1 MAGPEP
7 SLAVDEKAGGDRS
20 SSSMPEQAPTAKTPA
35 TALLS
40 DAQKQILS
48 TQLDSP
54 EVKVSFLALYR
65 YADGWDVLIIAV
77 SVLCAIAAGAAL
89 PLLSIFFGQLTLA
102 FQDVSL
108 DTITFDEF
116 ESQLVKNVV
125 YFVYVGLAEF
135 VTVYVS
141 TVGFIYTGE
150 RIAQRLRA
158 EYLKA
163 VLRQNV
169 AYFDNLGAGEI
180 TTRITADT
188 NLVQDGISQK
198 VALTLTAVATFVTG
212 FVIAYVKF
220 WKLALIC
227 TSTLV
232 AFVAVMGGGSRFI
245 VKFSTRSLQDYAVG
259 SSLVQE
265 VLGSIRTAT
274 AFGTHERLAA
284 QYESHLKVVERHGI
298 RMQVV
303 QAVMV
308 GAMYAI
314 SFLNYGLGFWQGA
327 RFLVDGDLDAGGIL
341 TVLMAIMTG
350 SYAVGNVFPHSQAF
364 TNAMA
369 AASKIYST
377 IDRQSP
383 LDPSSKE
390 GNTLERV
397 EGNIELRGVTHVYP
411 SRPDVVV
418 LDDVSLSIPAGRTT
432 ALVGPSGSGKSSI
445 IGLLERFYI
454 PVGGELLLDGH
465 QIQDLN
471 LRWLRQQISLVS
483 QEPNLFSTTIFEN
496 IRFGLIGTAFEN
508 APETTVRE
516 KVEEAA
522 AMANAHA
529 FITTL
534 PEGYQTQV
542 GEGGLVLSGGQKQC
556 IAIARAV
563 ISDPKILLLDE
574 ATSALDTRSEK
585 VVQAALDRAA
595 EGRTT
600 VVIAHR
606 LSTIRTAHKIVV
618 LAGGKIVEQGTHDEL
633 RALGGDYHKLVEAQ
647 KLNEDQNPEEEE
659 VEDLDEVIEKV
670 KTEGSQSLKVLSNR
684 NPTLTEESK
693 EIYKVS
699 TLIRFVASFNRKE
712 LKLILL
718 GVVFVVLAGCAQPAQ
733 AVLYAKAITAITL
746 SSGQLDTLQRD
757 TNFWALMLMALG
769 LAQLFLY
776 AIQGTCLG
784 ISSEKLTSRAR
795 GMAFRTMLRQDVA
808 FFDRD
813 ENTTGSLTSFLSA
826 ETRHLSGISGII
838 LGSILMV
845 TTTLTASLVIALVV
859 GWKLALV
866 CISVVPLLLI
876 CGFWRV
882 SILAQFQLQSKTA
895 YEASATYAC
904 EATTAIRTVAALT
917 KEDAILAT
925 YHRQLGRQAR
935 DSLIW
940 TLKSSSLYALSQAMT
955 FFCQALAFWYGGT
968 LLARHEYGIFQFFVC
983 FSEVMYGANAAGA
996 IFHHASDMGKAKNAA
1011 TDFKR
1016 LFDRRPAIDV
1026 WSQEGQKIEGNA
1038 CRGAIEFRD
1047 VHFRYP
1053 TRPAY
1058 PVLSGLS
1065 FRVEPGQYVALVG
1078 ASGCG
1083 KSTTIA
1089 LLERFYDVLSGG
1101 IYLDGKDI
1109 SQLNVNSYRS
1119 LLALVSQEPTLYQGT
1134 VRDNILLGT
1143 DDPNVSEEAV
1153 VKACKEANIY
1163 DFIMSLPDGFDTIV
1177 GSKGSMLSGGQKQRV
1192 AIARALIRNP
1202 RVLLLDESTSAL
1214 DSESEKVVQAA
1225 LDAAAKGRTT
1235 IAVAHRLSTVQK
1247 ADVILVFDQGRIV
1260 ESGTHQELVRRRGH
1274 YHELANLQNLG

>member
-1 MAGPEP
+1 M
-7 SLAVDEKAGGDRS
+7 SLH
-20 SSSMPEQAPTAKTPA
+20 T
-35 TALLS
+35 
-40 DAQKQILS
+40 
-48 TQLDSP
+48 
-54 EVKVSFLALYR
+54 
-65 YADGWDVLIIAV
+65 IA
-77 SVLCAIAAGAAL
+77 
-89 PLLSIFFGQLTLA
+89 
-102 FQDVSL
+102 
-108 DTITFDEF
+108 FDEF
-116 ESQLVKNVV
+116 EAQLVQNVV
-125 YFVYVGLAEF
+125 YFVYVGVAEF
-135 VTVYVS
+135 ATVYVS

-150 RIAQRLRA
+150 RVAQRLRA
-158 EYLKA
+158 AYLAA

-180 TTRITADT
+180 ATRITADT
-188 NLVQDGISQK
+188 NLVQDGISHK
-198 VALTLTAVATFVTG
+198 VALTLTAVATFVAG
-212 FVIAYVKF
+212 FVIAYVRF
-220 WKLALIC
+220 WKLALVC

-245 VKFSTRSLQDYAVG
+245 VRFSTRSLQHYAVG

-274 AFGTHERLAA
+274 AFGTHDRLAA
-284 QYESHLKVVERHGI
+284 QYESHLRAVERHGM
-298 RMQVV
+298 RMQAV

-327 RFLVDGDLDAGGIL
+327 RFLADGDLDAGGIL

-383 LDPSSKE
+383 LDPSSVE
-390 GNTLERV
+390 GTTLGRV
-397 EGNIELRGVTHVYP
+397 EGNIELRSVTHVYP
-411 SRPDVVV
+411 SRPDVIV

-432 ALVGPSGSGKSSI
+432 ALVGPSGSGKSSM
-445 IGLLERFYI
+445 IGLLERFYT

-465 QIQDLN
+465 RIQDLN
-471 LRWLRQQISLVS
+471 LRWLRQQMSLVS
-483 QEPNLFSTTIFEN
+483 QEPNLFSTTIFDN
-496 IRFGLIGTAFEN
+496 IRFGLIGTAFEG
-508 APETTVRE
+508 APEATVRE
-516 KVEEAA
+516 KVEQAA
-522 AMANAHA
+522 AVANAHA
-529 FITTL
+529 FITSL

-542 GEGGLVLSGGQKQC
+542 GEGGLVLSGGQKQR

-585 VVQAALDRAA
+585 VVQAALDKAA

-606 LSTIRTAHKIVV
+606 LSTIRTAHNIVV
-618 LAGGKIVEQGTHDEL
+618 LAGGRIVEQGTHEEL
-633 RALGGDYHKLVEAQ
+633 RALGGEYHKLVEAQ
-647 KLNEDQNPEEEE
+647 KLNEEQHDKEEEL
-659 VEDLDEVIEKV
+659 EDDVDHVSEKV
-670 KTEGSQSLKVLSNR
+670 VVERLLSANVLSQES
-684 NPTLTEESK
+684 PASTEENNP
-693 EIYKVS
+693 IYPIA
-699 TLIRFVASFNRKE
+699 TLVRFVASFNRQE
-712 LKLILL
+712 LKLIVW

-733 AVLYAKAITAITL
+733 AVLYAKAITAITV
-746 SSGQLDTLQRD
+746 SSGQLDRVQRE

-769 LAQLFLY
+769 LAQLFFY

-795 GMAFRTMLRQDVA
+795 AMAFRTMLRQDVA

-845 TTTLTASLVIALVV
+845 STTLTASLVAAVVV
-859 GWKLALV
+859 GWKLGLV
-866 CISVVPLLLI
+866 CISVVPLLLA

-882 SILAQFQLQSKTA
+882 SILAQFQRQSKQA

-904 EATTAIRTVAALT
+904 EATTAIRIVAALT
-917 KEDAILAT
+917 KEADILAT
-925 YHRQLGRQAR
+925 YHRQLGHQAR
-935 DSLIW
+935 ASLRW
-940 TLKSSSLYALSQAMT
+940 TLQSSSLYALSQAMT

-968 LLARHEYGIFQFFVC
+968 LLARHEYTIFQFFVC

-1011 TDFKR
+1011 ADFKR
-1016 LFDRRPAIDV
+1016 LFDRRPPIDV
-1026 WSQEGQKIEGNA
+1026 WSEAGDKVDAKTTEGA
-1038 CRGAIEFRD
+1038 VEFRD

-1053 TRPAY
+1053 TRPGY

-1089 LLERFYDVLSGG
+1089 LLERFYDVLSGC

-1109 SQLNVNSYRS
+1109 SQLNVNSYRG

-1134 VRDNILLGT
+1134 VRENILLGT
-1143 DDPNVSEEAV
+1143 NDPDVSEEAV
-1153 VKACKEANIY
+1153 VKACREANIY
-1163 DFIMSLPDGFDTIV
+1163 DFIMSLP
-1177 GSKGSMLSGGQKQRV
+1177 
-1192 AIARALIRNP
+1192 
-1202 RVLLLDESTSAL
+1202 
-1214 DSESEKVVQAA
+1214 
-1225 LDAAAKGRTT
+1225 
-1235 IAVAHRLSTVQK
+1235 
-1247 ADVILVFDQGRIV
+1247 
-1260 ESGTHQELVRRRGH
+1260 
-1274 YHELANLQNLG
+1274 

>member
-1 MAGPEP
+1 MAGPK
-7 SLAVDEKAGGDRS
+7 SSAVDEKAADQLS
-20 SSSMPEQAPTAKTPA
+20 AIPEPTAAAAKEPSSIV
-35 TALLS
+35 LS
-40 DAQKQILS
+40 EEQRLTLTS
-48 TQLDSP
+48 QLDSP
-54 EVKVSFLALYR
+54 VVKVSFLALYR
-65 YADGWDVLIIAV
+65 YSDGWDCLIIAV

-89 PLLSIFFGQLTLA
+89 PLLSIFFGQLTFA
-102 FQDVSL
+102 FQEVAL
-108 DTITFDEF
+108 NTITFNEF

-125 YFVYVGLAEF
+125 YFVYVGIAEF
-135 VTVYVS
+135 FTVYIS

-150 RIAQRLRA
+150 HITQRIRA

-163 VLRQNV
+163 ILRQNV

-188 NLVQDGISQK
+188 NLVQDGISHK
-198 VALTLTAVATFVTG
+198 VALTLTAVATFCTG
-212 FVIAYVKF
+212 FIIAYVKF

-232 AFVAVMGGGSRFI
+232 AFVAVMGGGSKFI
-245 VKFSTRSLQDYAVG
+245 VKFSTKSMQHYAVG

-265 VLGSIRTAT
+265 VLSSIRTAT
-274 AFGTHERLAA
+274 AFGTHERLAE
-284 QYESHLKVVERHGI
+284 QYESHLQVVEKHGI
-298 RMQVV
+298 RMQVI
-303 QAVMV
+303 QALMV
-308 GAMYAI
+308 GAMYTI
-314 SFLNYGLGFWQGA
+314 SFLNYGLGFWQGS
-327 RFLVDGDLDAGGIL
+327 RFLVQGDMDAGGIL

-377 IDRQSP
+377 IDRRSP
-383 LDPSSKE
+383 LDPFSQD
-390 GNTLERV
+390 GQQLGRV
-397 EGNIELRGVTHVYP
+397 EGGIELRSITHVYP
-411 SRPDVVV
+411 SRPEVIV

-445 IGLLERFYI
+445 IGLIERFYT
-454 PVGGELLLDGH
+454 PVAGEILLDGH
-465 QIQDLN
+465 PIQDLN

-496 IRFGLIGTAFEN
+496 IRFGLIGTTFED
-508 APETTVRE
+508 ASEFTVRE
-516 KVEEAA
+516 KVEAA
-522 AMANAHA
+522 AEMANAHT
-529 FITTL
+529 FVTSL
-534 PEGYQTQV
+534 PDGYQTQV
-542 GEGGLVLSGGQKQC
+542 GEGGLVLSGGQKQR
-556 IAIARAV
+556 IAIARAIV
-563 ISDPKILLLDE
+563 SDPKILLLDE
-574 ATSALDTRSEK
+574 ATSALDTKSEK
-585 VVQAALDRAA
+585 VVQAALDKAA

-600 VVIAHR
+600 VVVAHR
-606 LSTIRTAHKIVV
+606 LSTIKTAHKIVV
-618 LAGGKIVEQGTHDEL
+618 MSGGKIVEQGTHKEL
-633 RALGGDYHKLVEAQ
+633 IAISGDYHKLVEAQ
-647 KLNEDQNPEEEE
+647 KLNEEKDNLKEDLKELEAEDTFEEEIIKSSSTAN
-659 VEDLDEVIEKV
+659 VVPRTSSTV
-670 KTEGSQSLKVLSNR
+670 
-684 NPTLTEESK
+684 TEESDRA
-693 EIYKVS
+693 YSVA
-699 TLIRFVASFNRKE
+699 TLIRFVASFNSRE
-712 LKLILL
+712 LNLIIL

-733 AVLYAKAITAITL
+733 AVLYAKAITAITMSPDQYDKL
-746 SSGQLDTLQRD
+746 KRD
-757 TNFWALMLMALG
+757 TDFWALMLMALG

-776 AIQGTCLG
+776 SIQGTCLG
-784 ISSEKLTSRAR
+784 ISSERLTSRAR
-795 GMAFRTMLRQDVA
+795 AMAFRVMLRQDIA

-826 ETRHLSGISGII
+826 ETRHLSAISGII

-845 TTTLTASLVIALVV
+845 STTLTASLVIALVL

-866 CISVVPLLLI
+866 CISVVPFLLV

-882 SILAQFQLQSKTA
+882 SILARFQVQSKKA

-917 KEDAILAT
+917 KENEILAT
-925 YHRQLGRQAR
+925 YHSQLGYQAR
-935 DSLIW
+935 DSLVW

-968 LLARHEYGIFQFFVC
+968 LLARHEYSIFQFFVC
-983 FSEVMYGANAAGA
+983 FSEIMYGANAAGA

-1011 TDFKR
+1011 ADFKK
-1016 LFDRRPAIDV
+1016 LFDRKPAIDV
-1026 WSQEGQKIEGNA
+1026 WSREGDSVDESS
-1038 CRGAIEFRD
+1038 RGAIEFRD

-1058 PVLSGLS
+1058 SVLSGLS
-1065 FRVEPGQYVALVG
+1065 FKVEPGQYVALVG

-1089 LLERFYDVLSGG
+1089 LLERFYDVLSGS

-1109 SQLNVNSYRS
+1109 SRLNVNSYRRC
-1119 LLALVSQEPTLYQGT
+1119 LALVSQEPTLYQGT
-1134 VRDNILLGT
+1134 VRDNILLGSC
-1143 DDPNVSEEAV
+1143 DENVTEEAM

-1163 DFIMSLPDGFDTIV
+1163 DFIQSLPDGFDTEV

-1247 ADVILVFDQGRIV
+1247 ADVIFVFDQGRIV
-1260 ESGTHQELVRRRGH
+1260 EYGTHQELIRSKGH
-1274 YHELANLQNLG
+1274 YHELVNLQRLE

>member
-1 MAGPEP
+1 MAGPE
-7 SLAVDEKAGGDRS
+7 VNEKAGGRL
-20 SSSMPEQAPTAKTPA
+20 PTLPAPTAAKETA
-35 TALLS
+35 TTFLS
-40 DAQKQILS
+40 DSQKQILDA
-48 TQLDSP
+48 QLKSP

-65 YADGWDVLIIAV
+65 YADGWDCLIIGV

-89 PLLSIFFGQLTLA
+89 PLLSVFFGQLTLA
-102 FQDVSL
+102 FQSVSL
-108 DTITFDEF
+108 GTIIFADF
-116 ESQLVKNVV
+116 EAQLTQNVV

-163 VLRQNV
+163 ILRQNV
-169 AYFDNLGAGEI
+169 AYFDTLGAGEI
-180 TTRITADT
+180 ATRITADT
-188 NLVQDGISQK
+188 NLVQDGISHK

-232 AFVAVMGGGSRFI
+232 AFVAVMGGGSKFI
-245 VKFSTRSLQDYAVG
+245 VKFSTKSLQHYAVG

-265 VLGSIRTAT
+265 VLGSVRTAT
-274 AFGTHERLAA
+274 AFGIHERLATK
-284 QYESHLKVVERHGI
+284 YESHLRVVEKHGI
-298 RMQVV
+298 KMQVV
-303 QAVMV
+303 QALIV
-308 GAMYAI
+308 GAMYTI
-314 SFLNYGLGFWQGA
+314 SFLNYGLGFWQGS
-327 RFLVDGDLDAGGIL
+327 RFLVIGDMDAGGIL

-369 AASKIYST
+369 AAAKIYST
-377 IDRQSP
+377 IDRKSP
-383 LDPSSKE
+383 LDPSSND
-390 GNTLERV
+390 GMTLERV
-397 EGNIELRGVTHVYP
+397 EGAIKLRNVTQVYP
-411 SRPDVVV
+411 SRAEVAV

-445 IGLLERFYI
+445 IGLIERFYT
-454 PVGGELLLDGH
+454 PVAGEVSLDGH
-465 QIQDLN
+465 KIQDLN
-471 LRWLRQQISLVS
+471 LRWLRQQISLVG

-496 IRFGLIGTAFEN
+496 IQFGLIGTAFES
-508 APETTVRE
+508 ALEFIVRE

-522 AMANAHA
+522 AMANAHV
-529 FITTL
+529 FITSL
-534 PEGYQTQV
+534 PDGYQTQV
-542 GEGGLVLSGGQKQC
+542 GEGGLVLSGGQKQR

-563 ISDPKILLLDE
+563 ISDPRILLLDE
-574 ATSALDTRSEK
+574 ATSALDTKSEK

-600 VVIAHR
+600 IVIAHR
-606 LSTIRTAHKIVV
+606 LSTIRAAHNIVV
-618 LAGGKIVEQGTHDEL
+618 LAGGRIVEQGTHEEL
-633 RALGGDYHKLVEAQ
+633 RALGGEYHKLVKAQ
-647 KLNEDQNPEEEE
+647 KLNENQEAKEEE
-659 VEDLDEVIEKV
+659 VDDVDEDLGTVVTKGLPAV
-670 KTEGSQSLKVLSNR
+670 NVLSKNS
-684 NPTLTEESK
+684 PAITEEGHNVYS
-693 EIYKVS
+693 VA
-699 TLIRFVASFNRKE
+699 TLICFVASFNRRE

-718 GVVFVVLAGCAQPAQ
+718 GVIFVILAGCAQPAQ
-733 AVLYAKAITAITL
+733 AVLYAKAIAAITMSPDQHDAL
-746 SSGQLDTLQRD
+746 KRD
-757 TNFWALMLMALG
+757 TDFWALMLMALG
-769 LAQLFLY
+769 LAQLLFY
-776 AIQGTCLG
+776 SVQGTCLG

-795 GMAFRTMLRQDVA
+795 GMAFRVMLRQDVA

-845 TTTLTASLVIALVV
+845 STTLTASLVIALAV

-882 SILAQFQLQSKTA
+882 SILARFQLQSKTA

-917 KEDAILAT
+917 KEADILAT
-925 YHRQLGRQAR
+925 YHRQLGHQAR
-935 DSLIW
+935 ASLAW

-1011 TDFKR
+1011 ADFKR

-1026 WSQEGQKIEGNA
+1026 WSQEGEMLDA
-1038 CRGAIEFRD
+1038 DARGAIEFRD

-1053 TRPAY
+1053 TRPGY

-1089 LLERFYDVLSGG
+1089 LLERFYDVLSGC
-1101 IYLDGKDI
+1101 IYLDGQDI
-1109 SQLNVNSYRS
+1109 SRLNVNSYRS
-1119 LLALVSQEPTLYQGT
+1119 RLALVSQEPTLYQGT
-1134 VRDNILLGT
+1134 VRDNILLGSN
-1143 DDPNVSEEAV
+1143 DENVTEEDM
-1153 VKACKEANIY
+1153 VKACKDASIY
-1163 DFIMSLPDGFDTIV
+1163 DFIQSLPDGFDTIV

-1247 ADVILVFDQGRIV
+1247 ADVIFVFDQGRIV
-1260 ESGTHQELVRRRGH
+1260 ESGTHQGLIRRKGH
-1274 YHELANLQNLG
+1274 YYELANLQNLG

>member
-1 MAGPEP
+1 MFI
-7 SLAVDEKAGGDRS
+7 
-20 SSSMPEQAPTAKTPA
+20 Q
-35 TALLS
+35 
-40 DAQKQILS
+40 
-48 TQLDSP
+48 
-54 EVKVSFLALYR
+54 
-65 YADGWDVLIIAV
+65 
-77 SVLCAIAAGAAL
+77 
-89 PLLSIFFGQLTLA
+89 IFFGQLTLA

-108 DTITFDEF
+108 NTITFDDF
-116 ESQLVKNVV
+116 EAQLVTNVV

-135 VTVYVS
+135 VTVYIS

-245 VKFSTRSLQDYAVG
+245 VRFSTRSLQHYAVG

-284 QYESHLKVVERHGI
+284 QYESHLQVVERYGI
-298 RMQVV
+298 RMQAV

-327 RFLVDGDLDAGGIL
+327 RFLDSGELDAGGIL

-390 GNTLERV
+390 GKKLEKV
-397 EGNIELRGVTHVYP
+397 EGNIELRSVTHVYP
-411 SRPDVVV
+411 SRPEVVV

-432 ALVGPSGSGKSSI
+432 ALVGPSGSGKSSV
-445 IGLLERFYI
+445 IGLLERFYT

-496 IRFGLIGTAFEN
+496 IQFGLIGTAFED
-508 APETTVRE
+508 APEPTVRE

-522 AMANAHA
+522 VMANAHA
-529 FITTL
+529 FITSL

-542 GEGGLVLSGGQKQC
+542 GEGGLVLSGGQKQR

-574 ATSALDTRSEK
+574 ATSALDARSEK

-600 VVIAHR
+600 IVIAHR
-606 LSTIRTAHKIVV
+606 LSTIRTAHNIVV
-618 LAGGKIVEQGTHDEL
+618 LAGGKIVEQGTHEDL
-633 RALGGDYHKLVEAQ
+633 RALGGGYNKLVEAQ
-647 KLNEDQNPEEEE
+647 KLNEDQNEKEEEQ
-659 VEDLDEVIEKV
+659 EDVDDVLEKV
-670 KTEGSQSLKVLSNR
+670 KTEGPPDINAHSEK
-684 NPTLTEESK
+684 NPKLTEE
-693 EIYKVS
+693 INDVYTIS
-699 TLIRFVASFNRKE
+699 TLIRFVASFNKE
-712 LKLILL
+712 LKLIIL
-718 GVVFVVLAGCAQPAQ
+718 GVFFVILAGCAQPAQ
-733 AVLYAKAITAITL
+733 AVLYAKAITAITM
-746 SSGQLDTLQRD
+746 SSGQLDTVQRD

-769 LAQLFLY
+769 LAQLFFY

-813 ENTTGSLTSFLSA
+813 ENNTGSLTSFLSA

-882 SILAQFQLQSKTA
+882 SILAQFQLQSKKA

-917 KEDAILAT
+917 KEDDILAT
-925 YHRQLGRQAR
+925 YHRKLGHQAR

-968 LLARHEYGIFQFFVC
+968 LLARHEYSIFQFFVC

-1011 TDFKR
+1011 ADFKR

-1026 WSQEGQKIEGNA
+1026 WSQTGDKVDA
-1038 CRGAIEFRD
+1038 KATVGAIEFRD

-1053 TRPAY
+1053 TRPGH

-1065 FRVEPGQYVALVG
+1065 FKVEPGQYVALVG

-1089 LLERFYDVLSGG
+1089 LLERFYDLLSGC
-1101 IYLDGKDI
+1101 IYLDGRDI
-1109 SQLNVNSYRS
+1109 SQLNVNSYRG

-1143 DDPNVSEEAV
+1143 NDPNVSEEAV
-1153 VKACKEANIY
+1153 VKACQEANIY
-1163 DFIMSLPDGFDTIV
+1163 DFIMSLP
-1177 GSKGSMLSGGQKQRV
+1177 
-1192 AIARALIRNP
+1192 
-1202 RVLLLDESTSAL
+1202 
-1214 DSESEKVVQAA
+1214 
-1225 LDAAAKGRTT
+1225 
-1235 IAVAHRLSTVQK
+1235 
-1247 ADVILVFDQGRIV
+1247 
-1260 ESGTHQELVRRRGH
+1260 
-1274 YHELANLQNLG
+1274 